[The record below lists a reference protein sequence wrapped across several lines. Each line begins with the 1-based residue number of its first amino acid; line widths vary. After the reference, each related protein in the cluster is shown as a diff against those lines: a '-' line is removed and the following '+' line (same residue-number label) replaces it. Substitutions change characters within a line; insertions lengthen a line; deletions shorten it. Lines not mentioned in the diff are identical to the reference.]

1 MIDIVKEQMIPLSKI
16 PAWCEKHIGH
26 RVNRS
31 TVHRW
36 RLRGARGNKLETV
49 LIGGRRYT
57 SQEAMLR
64 FFDTTT
70 AIEDGGTESP
80 QFNTHQRK
88 RAIEDAEAYLKS
100 EGI

>member
-1 MIDIVKEQMIPLSKI
+1 MIDIVSEQMIPFSKI
-16 PAWCEKHIGH
+16 PAWCEKYIGH

-57 SQEAMLR
+57 SVEAILR
-64 FFDTTT
+64 FFEMVTSAGEGCSQCQQSKVDLEQVE
-70 AIEDGGTESP
+70 A
-80 QFNTHQRK
+80 QL
-88 RAIEDAEAYLKS
+88 RA
-100 EGI
+100 EGM